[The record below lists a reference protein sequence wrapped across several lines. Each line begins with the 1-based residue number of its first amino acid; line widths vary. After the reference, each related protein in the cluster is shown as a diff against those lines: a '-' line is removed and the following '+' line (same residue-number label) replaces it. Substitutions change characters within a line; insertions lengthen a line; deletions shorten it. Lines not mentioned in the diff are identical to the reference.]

1 MLTIVATLYPK
12 PEHRDAFLAA
22 GREDAISSVRDEP
35 GCVRFE
41 VYENNEDPGQLVLLE
56 WYVDEAAFDAHTKMP
71 HFAAFFQAI
80 KGKSAKPPQVIKL
93 TNFYPTDDAFR

>member
-12 PEHRDAFLAA
+12 PEHRDFFITLL
-22 GREDAISSVRDEP
+22 REDAISSVRDEP

-41 VYENNEDPGQLVLLE
+41 VYENNEDPSQLVLLE

-93 TNFYPTDDAFR
+93 TNFYPADDAFR

>member
-1 MLTIVATLYPK
+1 MFTIVATLYPK

-41 VYENNEDPGQLVLLE
+41 VHENTDNPEELVFIE
-56 WYVDEAAFDAHTKMP
+56 WYHNEAAFDAHTKMP

-80 KGKSAKPPQVIKL
+80 DGKSAKPPQVLKL
-93 TNFYPTDDAFR
+93 KNSYPADDAFK